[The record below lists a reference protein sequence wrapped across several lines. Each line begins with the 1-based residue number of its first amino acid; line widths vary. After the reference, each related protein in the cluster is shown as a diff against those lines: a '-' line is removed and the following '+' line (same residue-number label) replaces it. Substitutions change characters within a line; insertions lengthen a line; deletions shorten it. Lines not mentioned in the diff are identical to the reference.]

1 MTAVL
6 YRLVYMSRNDI
17 TDEIDTQID
26 DILETSRENNRLA
39 EVTGALMFNTGCFAQ
54 VLEGPHNAIQATFE
68 RIQCDERH
76 SDVTVLLF
84 EPSETRVFSRWAMAY
99 VGSQSSALERFGGLG
114 ADSGF
119 EFAALDGNEIFDV
132 LRANLYD
139 AESA

>member
-26 DILETSRENNRLA
+26 GILKTSRENNRLA

-54 VLEGPHNAIQATFE
+54 VLEGPHNAIQTTFE

-84 EPSETRVFSRWAMAY
+84 EPSDKRAFSNWAMAY
-99 VGSQSSALERFGGLG
+99 IGTQASCIERFGNIGT
-114 ADSGF
+114 DSGF
-119 EFAALDGNEIFDV
+119 EFSAIDGERIYEV
-132 LRANLYD
+132 LRENLRE